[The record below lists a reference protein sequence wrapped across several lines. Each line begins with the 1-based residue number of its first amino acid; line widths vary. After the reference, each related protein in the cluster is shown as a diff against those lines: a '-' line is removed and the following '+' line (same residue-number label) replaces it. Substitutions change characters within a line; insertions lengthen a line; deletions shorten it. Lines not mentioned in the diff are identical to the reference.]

1 MKARVKETGTL
12 VDAFFDAEKSKEC
25 NCPMWACQI
34 GRVWEFYS
42 EKEIEFVNYIDWQSV
57 RKDIAMEILK
67 QIPFDAFNR
76 RGTWIDAVFERANE
90 LTKKLMEEIE

>member
-34 GRVWEFYS
+34 GRDWNFYS
-42 EKEIEFVNYIDWQSV
+42 EREIEFVNYIDWQSV

-67 QIPFDAFNR
+67 QIDNTDIYRDNFADM
-76 RGTWIDAVFERANE
+76 VFKQANE
-90 LTKKLMEEIE
+90 LTKKLMEEIK